1 MRTDNVRHIRH
12 QSSPSSPGFRS
23 RHCIVSNVVQVV
35 GASQRSSNHQSTT
48 TFQGETFGSAVARD
62 DRRLDSATSGSSR
75 TPHTHHLPLNP
86 YPSAHP
92 PLRPP
97 TPSFILR
104 SPFRVFQR
112 LTSSHNSHYSTLP
125 HTTLVRAESQTKGR
139 LDEESHVVFLN
150 RDRYVSVLIII
161 WSTWF
166 HHLPSFVILPSRSL
180 GLLVRTTA
188 ASPSQRRRLPRPAA
202 ASSSPLYLR
211 SSAVHL
217 AVRVQRWL

>member
-1 MRTDNVRHIRH
+1 VHPSARQTINQLPPSKARHSDQQLLGTTDVLTR
-12 QSSPSSPGFRS
+12 Q
-23 RHCIVSNVVQVV
+23 
-35 GASQRSSNHQSTT
+35 
-48 TFQGETFGSAVARD
+48 
-62 DRRLDSATSGSSR
+62 
-75 TPHTHHLPLNP
+75 HLGHLGLPTLTI
-86 YPSAHP
+86 YPSIHTF
-92 PLRPP
+92 RPP

-125 HTTLVRAESQTKGR
+125 HTPLVRAESQTKGR